1 MKALEQH
8 LLLQDHF
15 YFSKPEDIHKTSDEV
30 KILFS
35 QKLKDAKID
44 EILDSYLT
52 SSIGNDCTSTSWR
65 NGGSVHPLEDGKTMG
80 WALRKRRKDRFSEK
94 HIRFLVDMYE
104 GGETMKKKRKML
116 QLLLTWCNMPKE
128 LTNRNY
134 FLLQSTWE
142 GSKFHPFSVGSQ
154 QLDKGIC
161 HSKTC
166 LVKVAILKM
175 LTVTLMSVLKS

>member
-52 SSIGNDCTSTSWR
+52 SSIGNDCTSTS
-65 NGGSVHPLEDGKTMG
+65 
-80 WALRKRRKDRFSEK
+80 
-94 HIRFLVDMYE
+94 
-104 GGETMKKKRKML
+104 
-116 QLLLTWCNMPKE
+116 
-128 LTNRNY
+128 
-134 FLLQSTWE
+134 
-142 GSKFHPFSVGSQ
+142 
-154 QLDKGIC
+154 
-161 HSKTC
+161 
-166 LVKVAILKM
+166 
-175 LTVTLMSVLKS
+175 